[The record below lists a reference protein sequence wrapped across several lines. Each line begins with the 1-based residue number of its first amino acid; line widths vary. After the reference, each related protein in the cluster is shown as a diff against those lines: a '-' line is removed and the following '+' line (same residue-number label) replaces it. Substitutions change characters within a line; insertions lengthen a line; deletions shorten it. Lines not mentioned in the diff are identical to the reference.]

1 MLCVAQRITYKCD
14 LVNVGSCLC
23 RQAGFAA
30 LGYVSECYSPTL
42 TLQARR
48 RQTTVSFINKHMNQ
62 AIHSSLKVLIFFF
75 SIIASSIHIILPSF
89 IQQSVP
95 SASVLHIRVLNLSL
109 LPSRR
114 LINTVFRSRP
124 NSLRS
129 LPPPPP
135 PPLSFPSSSFFFHN
149 PSFFFALVPLECV
162 TRNEDNH

>member
-14 LVNVGSCLC
+14 LFNVGSCLC

-30 LGYVSECYSPTL
+30 LGYVSECYLPTL

-62 AIHSSLKVLIFFF
+62 AIHSSLKVLHFFHYC
-75 SIIASSIHIILPSF
+75 IIYSYNSSF
-89 IQQSVP
+89 IYSSVSP
-95 SASVLHIRVLNLSL
+95 FRFCFAYTHPRVLNLSL

-124 NSLRS
+124 SSLRS
-129 LPPPPP
+129 LSLSLPPP
-135 PPLSFPSSSFFFHN
+135 PPLSFPSSSFF
-149 PSFFFALVPLECV
+149 SFS
-162 TRNEDNH
+162 